1 MSTLDAALSVF
12 RAIGEETRL
21 RIMALLG
28 RGELTVSELTQILG
42 QSQPR
47 VSRHLKILA
56 DAGLIQRHREGA
68 WMFYRIA
75 GAVDNP
81 AHDAIV
87 DAISAVGSGNDRI
100 IARDAE
106 RFAQSRQAR
115 ADLAAQYFQD
125 NAAEWNRV
133 RALHLPD
140 SDIELRMVELAG
152 DGPFEMFVD
161 LGTGTGRMLEIF
173 ADRFAEGVG
182 YDVSHEMLA
191 IARTNLEKAAV
202 AHAQARHGDLFSLPM
217 ENESAD
223 IVCVHQVLHYLA
235 EPDAAV
241 IEAARVLK
249 PGGKLIISDFA
260 PHDLEFLR
268 DEHAHRRL
276 GFDDAEVRNWCA
288 AANIQLEK
296 IETLSPSP
304 ATAKKNGDKKLT
316 VKIWLCTAPAGV
328 KNCARETPPEED
340 Y

>member
-21 RIMALLG
+21 RIMALLA

-56 DAGLIQRHREGA
+56 DAGLIERHREGA
-68 WMFYRIA
+68 WMFYRIS
-75 GAVDNP
+75 GAATANP
-81 AHDAIV
+81 AHAALIE
-87 DAISAVGSGNDRI
+87 AVGAVGAGTDRI
-100 IARDAE
+100 VARDAE

-140 SDIELRMVELAG
+140 SDIESRMVEIAG
-152 DGPFEMFVD
+152 EGPFDVFVD

-173 ADRFAEGVG
+173 ADRFAQGVG

-191 IARTNLEKAAV
+191 IARANLEAAGV
-202 AHAQARHGDLFSLPM
+202 SNAQARHGDLFSLPA

-223 IVCVHQVLHYLA
+223 IVCVHHVLRYLA

-241 IEAARVLK
+241 VEAARILK
-249 PGGKLIISDFA
+249 PGGRLIISDFA

-268 DEHAHRRL
+268 EEHAHRRL
-276 GFDDAEVRNWCA
+276 GFADEEVRNWCA
-288 AANIQLEK
+288 AANLKLERT
-296 IETLSPSP
+296 ETLSPSS
-304 ATAKKNGDKKLT
+304 ATMKKGDKQKLT
-316 VKIWLCTAPAGV
+316 VKIWRCAAPAGV
-328 KNCARETPPEED
+328 KRLRARSAA
-340 Y
+340 